1 MGNQIKNRFAIFLL
15 LSLFLPQI
23 YFGQQLAAGSTA
35 AGPRVNL
42 TLPNREGSVRFLVFG
57 DAGRGSPE
65 QYELG
70 NLMSEYRQTFK
81 YDTVLMTGDNI
92 YYEDTPADMK
102 KKFEDPYKA
111 LLDQGVKFYASLGN
125 HDSPN
130 QRLYALFNMNGEEYY
145 RIERGGVSM
154 YALNS
159 VYMDKRQLDWFTAQL
174 AKDTNKW
181 RIAFFHHPPFSS
193 GKRHGSDEEIRKVL
207 VPVMLSNGVDVVF
220 TGHDHFYERIKPQDG
235 IQYFVAG
242 AGGKIRKGDIRKNSP
257 LTEKGFDADLS
268 FMLIEVTGD
277 EMHFQVIARNG
288 STIDQGVIK
297 RRD

>member
-1 MGNQIKNRFAIFLL
+1 MGNIPSSL
-15 LSLFLPQI
+15 LSVVLFLFPQS
-23 YFGQQLAAGSTA
+23 YLSQQLTSSTRPS
-35 AGPRVNL
+35 GPAINL
-42 TLPNREGSVRFLVFG
+42 TLPNREGSVRMLVFG
-57 DAGRGSPE
+57 DAGRGSKE
-65 QYELG
+65 QYELAT
-70 NLMSEYRQTFK
+70 LMDRYHQSFR

-102 KKFEDPYKA
+102 KKFEEPYKA
-111 LLDQGVKFYASLGN
+111 LLDKGVKFYASLGN

-145 RIERGGVSM
+145 RIEKGGVAI

-159 VYMDKRQLDWFTAQL
+159 VYMDKRQLDWFNAQL
-174 AKDTNKW
+174 AKDTAQW

-193 GKRHGSDEEIRKVL
+193 GKRHGSDEDIRKVL
-207 VPVMLSNGVDVVF
+207 HPVMLSGGIDVAF

-235 IQYFVAG
+235 LQYFVAG

-257 LTEKGFDADLS
+257 LTEKGFDTDLS
-268 FMLIEVTGD
+268 FMLIEIVGD

-288 STIDQGVIK
+288 ATVDSGIIR